1 MAAIGP
7 IKSAENDDSSD
18 EHFKLP
24 RRLKRFRKFASVEF
38 DGEIF
43 MTPQDFLDSL
53 TLDEPSERVFRTVLS
68 EHQVRKM
75 VGLTP
80 PLRKGTHK
88 MFRAL
93 GDNGIISYAEYLFL
107 ITLLTKSHDSF
118 NVAFLMFDEDD
129 NFQIDKEEFFKIQ
142 FLITSGARPS
152 ATGVSREVFDQN
164 GNECV
169 VNSDFASPFVPVGGF
184 FQSLTDEKQR
194 FEHLISSNVA
204 FIRTRAE
211 RLKKDSSRNSKLA
224 IYPAIMEE
232 ATEAMRKRETTITIH
247 LFGRRGQNT
256 LSFDEF
262 QSFYHRLQREIIEIE
277 FKEFSRGKDRIS
289 TVDFARLVLR
299 YSLLHREEQSPYI
312 RRAYERSEYNEE
324 GITLQQFEQFS
335 MFLNNLEDFSK
346 AVRLYSLADI
356 PVSQSEFIRAVKCS
370 TGFSL
375 DSGLVSVLY
384 KIFDANADDKLSYRE
399 FIAVMSDRLSRGHK
413 TQRTEQRKLH
423 SDLATVLGQMPR
435 DHQQGAGSACRPED
449 FARLGFSS
457 ICHYVQNHSEACDGG
472 GYLHWTEYALCSS
485 SSSSSSSEGGGSL
498 SHVLVL
504 FCSVLFFLLLFIHL
518 SITADSFCK
527 NIAAIVDLHGISQN
541 IAGVTFMAFGNGASD
556 IFSSIAS
563 VISAKRPRADL
574 AISELLGGGIFVTT
588 CVIALIAF
596 SRPFHLMRRPILRDI
611 FFYLLALALLVFVSY
626 SSHTMQLWHPCAFL
640 LLYLVYA
647 AFVVLSNLFRQ
658 QMRPLERRRRMRKTI
673 GRFSLLVP
681 PRTSKVAPI
690 ADEKGPKGME
700 LDERAIAGGEGKQKA
715 GRFIVTPQSM
725 QIEASVGRRDSSP
738 PFPSRMIAVIALP
751 TGVLIVPTQLNQR
764 QNQSQNDAESSAKAF
779 LEAGRFFAKEELD
792 ELSGDEGTEEFTP
805 AEGGNTPSSPSCTPS
820 SIDGCR
826 VNESVG
832 NWAEARRLVSE
843 FCSLDGHR
851 LRRSAWPTQL
861 FLIARIPSLLLLRL
875 TIPSATRCWSKPIST
890 IHAFMAPLVFCA
902 TFQCLKRP
910 LPGFPSFVVGEL
922 ALLLSV
928 LLALFVLFCTQ
939 MHREPPCYKRC
950 AAYIGFGI
958 SIAWIYATASE
969 VMNVVLMFGT
979 ISGIPHQILGLTAI
993 AWANSIGDLIADI
1006 TVARQGMSRMAF
1018 SAAIGA
1024 PLFNLMVGFGTTFMI
1039 AELQGKV
1046 VIIEPDPVALVMFV
1060 FLTLSLLSTLLLLLF
1075 QKFFVRRLHGF
1086 VLVALYAAF
1095 LVVAIMASQR
1105 TLFVSS
1111 SSAD

>member
-7 IKSAENDDSSD
+7 IKSSENDDSSD

-68 EHQVRKM
+68 EQKVRKM

-142 FLITSGARPS
+142 FLITSGSRPS
-152 ATGVSREVFDQN
+152 ATGV
-164 GNECV
+164 
-169 VNSDFASPFVPVGGF
+169 
-184 FQSLTDEKQR
+184 
-194 FEHLISSNVA
+194 
-204 FIRTRAE
+204 
-211 RLKKDSSRNSKLA
+211 
-224 IYPAIMEE
+224 
-232 ATEAMRKRETTITIH
+232 
-247 LFGRRGQNT
+247 RR
-256 LSFDEF
+256 
-262 QSFYHRLQREIIEIE
+262 
-277 FKEFSRGKDRIS
+277 
-289 TVDFARLVLR
+289 
-299 YSLLHREEQSPYI
+299 
-312 RRAYERSEYNEE
+312 
-324 GITLQQFEQFS
+324 
-335 MFLNNLEDFSK
+335 EDFSK

-413 TQRTEQRKLH
+413 TQRTEQKFWLKKFH
-423 SDLATVLGQMPR
+423 LDLATVLGQMPR
-435 DHQQGAGSACRPED
+435 DYQGAGSACRPED
-449 FARLGFSS
+449 FARLGFST
-457 ICHYVQNHSEACDGG
+457 ICLYVQNHSEACDGG

-485 SSSSSSSEGGGSL
+485 PSSSSSFDGGGGSL
-498 SHVLVL
+498 SRVLVL
-504 FCSVLFFLLLFIHL
+504 LCSVLFFLLLFIHL

-611 FFYLLALALLVFVSY
+611 FFYLLALALLVFVSH

-681 PRTSKVAPI
+681 PRKSKVAPI
-690 ADEKGPKGME
+690 ADEKGLKGME
-700 LDERAIAGGEGKQKA
+700 LDERAIAGGDGKQKA
-715 GRFIVTPQSM
+715 DGRSFIVTPQSM
-725 QIEASVGRRDSSP
+725 QIEASVGRGDSSP
-738 PFPSRMIAVIALP
+738 PLPSRMIAVIALP
-751 TGVLIVPTQLNQR
+751 TGALIIPTQLNQLKK
-764 QNQSQNDAESSAKAF
+764 QSQNDAESSANAF

-792 ELSGDEGTEEFTP
+792 ELSGDEETEEFTP
-805 AEGGNTPSSPSCTPS
+805 AEGDDSNTPSSPSCTPS

-832 NWAEARRLVSE
+832 NWAKARRLVSE

-851 LRRSAWPTQL
+851 LRRSAWPTRL

-875 TIPSATRCWSKPIST
+875 TIPSATRHWSKPVST

-902 TFQCLKRP
+902 TFQCIKMP

-928 LLALFVLFCTQ
+928 ILALFVLFCTQ
-939 MHREPPCYKRC
+939 MHREPACYKRC

-1105 TLFVSS
+1105 TFFGFSP
-1111 SSAD
+1111 SAD